1 MITAKLLLYLALK
14 LKNNIDVVMIHQIL
28 YEVVKLKPQDY
39 VDPK

>member
-1 MITAKLLLYLALK
+1 VITAKLLLYLAPK

-28 YEVVKLKPQDY
+28 YEAVKLKPQDY